1 MTVLTGLYLALAV
14 TGTAAALTPVLRARR
29 RWRRLLR
36 DRATS
41 LPSTRRRVA
50 PLRTL
55 LGAAGAWSVAAAGGG
70 AGVAAALLAGPVAG
84 AVAAA
89 YGAAAI
95 VIARRRARRRTEGRS
110 RSAAVDAVA
119 ALAAELRAGVAVGP
133 ALATVRADLDGSG
146 IVGAGAGA
154 VAARLEAAVELAE
167 TSGAPL
173 ADVLDRLDTH
183 LRAGERARATAEAQA
198 AGALASA
205 GLLAVM
211 PVAGVG
217 LGALVGIS
225 PTHVLLHTP
234 IGAACLCAAVALQLV
249 GLAWSARLSRVRVV
263 A

>member
-1 MTVLTGLYLALAV
+1 MT
-14 TGTAAALTPVLRARR
+14 
-29 RWRRLLR
+29 
-36 DRATS
+36 
-41 LPSTRRRVA
+41 
-50 PLRTL
+50 PLRTIFV
-55 LGAAGAWSVAAAGGG
+55 AAGAWPVAAVGTG
-70 AGVAAALLAGPVAG
+70 AGLTAALLAGPVAG

-89 YGAAAI
+89 YGAAAA
-95 VIARRRARRRTEGRS
+95 VVARRRARGREEGRS

-119 ALAAELRAGVAVGP
+119 ALAAELRAGIAVGP
-133 ALATVRADLDGSG
+133 ALATVRADLDGPG
-146 IVGAGAGA
+146 IVGEGAAA

-173 ADVLDRLDTH
+173 ADVLDRLDLH

-205 GLLAVM
+205 ALLAVM

-225 PTHVLLHTP
+225 PAHVLLHTSV
-234 IGAACLCAAVALQLV
+234 GAACLCAAVALQLV